1 MYGVMNLTA
10 IELINKIREQTISVH
25 DVMLQVIDRIAETK
39 QLNAFIS
46 INGALAL
53 SRAEELDAIL
63 SSENPLSLHGLPI
76 VVKDNIDTKDYV
88 TTGGTPE
95 LINNHLGVNAGSV
108 EKLINAGA
116 VVIGK
121 TNLHEL
127 AYGITNNN
135 NFFGPVHNP
144 YNHDLIPGG
153 SSGGT
158 AAAVAARIVPIGL
171 GTDTGGSA
179 RIPAALCGICGYRP
193 STGRYPGQG
202 IINISH
208 TRDTVGTFAR
218 SVEDI
223 QLIDE
228 VLTGDGRRETV
239 ELENLR
245 IGIPTVPFYSGLDKD
260 VAEVIQAALER
271 LENGKLTFL
280 YEDIE
285 GLNELNEK
293 VGFPI
298 VLHETIPDL
307 QNYIASHDLPIDIE
321 TLIEN
326 IASRD
331 VKNIIKPLL
340 GDGAVP
346 ASVYQDAKNK
356 YRPKLQQLYRDY
368 FEKHKLDAIIYP
380 TTPLTARPIGQ
391 DDSVQLDGCK
401 APVFPTYIRNCDPS
415 ANAGIPSLSIPAGL
429 TGDKLPVGI
438 SIDGPAGSDRKLL
451 AIGAAI
457 QAILP
462 QIAGPNI

>member
-1 MYGVMNLTA
+1 MNGLMNLTA
-10 IELINKIREQTISVH
+10 VELIDKIKTQPIRVL
-25 DVMLQVIDRIAETK
+25 DVMQQVINRVAKTK
-39 QLNAFIS
+39 QLNAFI
-46 INGALAL
+46 NTNETYVL
-53 SRAEELDAIL
+53 SRAEKLDANL
-63 SSENPLSLHGLPI
+63 FRQNLLPLHGLPFA
-76 VVKDNIDTKDYV
+76 VKDNIDTKDYI
-88 TTGGTPE
+88 TTGGTPA
-95 LINNHLGVNAGSV
+95 LINNKPRDNADVV

-116 VVIGK
+116 IVIGK

-135 NFFGPVHNP
+135 AFFGPVHNP
-144 YNHDLIPGG
+144 YYHDLIPGG

-158 AAAVAARIVPIGL
+158 AAAVAARLVPVGL
-171 GTDTGGSA
+171 GTDTGGST

-208 TRDTVGTFAR
+208 TRDTIGTFAR

-228 VLTGDGRRETV
+228 VLTGDGGQEIV

-245 IGIPTVPFYSGLDKD
+245 IGIPTVPFYLGLDKD

-271 LENGKLTFL
+271 LKNSKFTFL
-280 YEDIE
+280 HKDIE
-285 GLNELNEK
+285 GLYELNEK

-307 QNYIASHDLPIDIE
+307 HSYITSHDLTIDIE

-326 IASRD
+326 IASLD

-340 GDGAVP
+340 GEGAIPV
-346 ASVYQDAKNK
+346 SVYQDAKNK
-356 YRPKLQQLYRDY
+356 HRPKLQQLYQDY
-368 FEKHKLDAIIYP
+368 FENHRLDAIIYP

-391 DDSVQLDGCK
+391 DDSVQIDGSIM
-401 APVFPTYIRNCDPS
+401 PTFSTYIRNCDPS

-429 TGDKLPVGI
+429 TGEQLPVGI

-451 AIGAAI
+451 SIGAAI

-462 QIAGPNI
+462 QIAGPDI